1 MKLQLQFSTIAAAAV
16 LSLSSAVAWAH
27 FGIVIPE
34 HSAVLE
40 QKDANVHFTIA
51 FAHPM
56 ERNGMTMAKPD
67 AFYVVQDGRKTDL
80 SGSLKADKLF
90 EKASWQADYRFA
102 RPGVYQFV
110 VEPKPYWEPAEDKF
124 IVHYTKVIVPAYGD
138 EDGWDKPAGV
148 KTEIGPLT
156 RPFANYAGNTFRG
169 QLLVDGKP
177 AAGADVEVEYFNR
190 DGKYEAPND
199 YFVTQV
205 VKTDAQGIFAFTA
218 PWAGWWGF
226 AALTD
231 ADYKLKEAGAEK
243 DVELGAVLWT
253 EFTAP
258 LVK

>member
-1 MKLQLQFSTIAAAAV
+1 M
-16 LSLSSAVAWAH
+16 
-27 FGIVIPE
+27 
-34 HSAVLE
+34 
-40 QKDANVHFTIA
+40 
-51 FAHPM
+51 
-56 ERNGMTMAKPD
+56 
-67 AFYVVQDGRKTDL
+67 
-80 SGSLKADKLF
+80 
-90 EKASWQADYRFA
+90 
-102 RPGVYQFV
+102 
-110 VEPKPYWEPAEDKF
+110 
-124 IVHYTKVIVPAYGD
+124 IVPAYGD

-148 KTEIGPLT
+148 KTEIVPLT

-253 EFTAP
+253 EFTGTAGEVSHHAYRRRCSFRRQCS
-258 LVK
+258 LLARLRLRQGIAVMVKRLESPAS